1 MFGERLRGMLEL
13 LEITGAEL
21 ARMSG
26 CDKSNVSRMVSG
38 ARVPKNGGA
47 GARRLVNALYF
58 CADEKGR
65 VDELCDLISCEN
77 RDSADDIKEQ
87 MMLWLYD
94 GEKTAVKADFV
105 KEKIPYRALGERL
118 GAVMELAGLS
128 NVRLGKLL
136 NLDPSYIS
144 RFRSGFRSPKA
155 NQKMMNDL
163 CLILLE
169 RMEARDTLPALC
181 KLIDAASDVMTDKE
195 MIFDLLYR
203 WLYQT
208 DRTDHTS
215 FVEGVID
222 QIGSIQ
228 ADVKMPPIL
237 PEGVMVDETLLP
249 GGATADETMEENVQV
264 YCGVNG
270 LRRAVLR
277 FLGNVV
283 KRKEKELFLYS
294 DQSMDWMVSDPAFRA
309 KWASLM
315 ILCITG
321 GTQIN
326 IIHNINR
333 DLAEMADAIKSW
345 LPLYPSGKVKSYYC
359 KTRGS
364 ERFSTT
370 LFLCPG
376 YACISGS
383 NVIGAEDEH
392 GIYRYDTDPQLLKA
406 HEAAYQELLGRSG
419 ELAHVYKTTDVDPL
433 VSLELPSAT
442 ILGNTLSLA
451 TMPEKTLTAILER
464 MKVSEEV
471 KEHIVSV
478 REQRNSVLS
487 GIIDKGGFHEYAPLP
502 REEEL
507 FEERVPIDLPGLHAT
522 YTPKEYAE
530 HIQNIISLSDRMA
543 NYRFHVLPEAPFE
556 DIKIVISDKGVAVMR
571 QKAPY
576 LIILFEHPDIC
587 RAFAVYVEGIRG
599 QYQQDKLSTKKQLE
613 RYL

>member
-1 MFGERLRGMLEL
+1 MFVTGLNGILEL
-13 LEITGAEL
+13 LEITGTEL

-94 GEKTAVKADFV
+94 GEKTAVKADSV

-155 NQKMMNDL
+155 NPKMMNDI

-169 RMEARDTLPALC
+169 RMDAREKTAALC
-181 KLIDAASDVMTDKE
+181 KLIGASQDAMTDKE

-203 WLYQT
+203 WLYHT
-208 DRTDHTS
+208 DRTDHTP
-215 FVEGVID
+215 FVEGLID
-222 QIGSIQ
+222 QIGSFQ

-237 PEGVMVDETLLP
+237 LEGAAEDEAL
-249 GGATADETMEENVQV
+249 EENVQT
-264 YCGVNG
+264 YYGADG

-294 DQSMDWMVSDPAFRA
+294 DQSMDWMVSDPAFHA

-321 GTQIN
+321 GTRIN

-507 FEERVPIDLPGLHAT
+507 FENRVPIDLPGLHAT

-556 DIKIVISDKGVAVMR
+556 DIKIVISDKGVAVIR

-576 LIILFEHPDIC
+576 LILLFEHPDIC
-587 RAFAVYVEGIRG
+587 RAFAAYVDGIRG

>member
-1 MFGERLRGMLEL
+1 MFVTGLNGILEL
-13 LEITGAEL
+13 LEITGADL
-21 ARMSG
+21 ARVSG

-58 CADEKGR
+58 CADEKGK

-77 RDSADDIKEQ
+77 RDFADDIKEQ

-94 GEKTAVKADFV
+94 GEKTAVKADSV

-118 GAVMELAGLS
+118 GAVMELVGLS

-155 NQKMMNDL
+155 NPKMMNDL

-169 RMEARDTLPALC
+169 RTDGREKVSELC
-181 KLIDAASDVMTDKE
+181 KLIGASPDAMTDKE

-208 DRTDHTS
+208 DRTDHTP
-215 FVEGVID
+215 FVEGLID
-222 QIGSIQ
+222 QIGSFQ
-228 ADVKMPPIL
+228 AEVKMPPIL
-237 PEGVMVDETLLP
+237 LEGAAEDEAL
-249 GGATADETMEENVQV
+249 EENVQT
-264 YCGVNG
+264 YYGVNG

-294 DQSMDWMVSDPAFRA
+294 DQSMDWMVSDPVFRA

-315 ILCITG
+315 ILCVTG

-333 DLAEMADAIKSW
+333 DLSEMADAIKSW

-487 GIIDKGGFHEYAPLP
+487 RITGKGGFHEYAPLP

-522 YTPKEYAE
+522 YTPKEYSE

-556 DIKIVISDKGVAVMR
+556 DIKIVISDKGVAVIR

-576 LIILFEHPDIC
+576 LILLFEHPDIC

>member
-1 MFGERLRGMLEL
+1 MFVTGLNGILEL
-13 LEITGAEL
+13 LEITGTEL
-21 ARMSG
+21 ARVSK

-94 GEKTAVKADFV
+94 GEKTAVKADSV

-155 NQKMMNDL
+155 NPKMMNDI

-169 RMEARDTLPALC
+169 RMDAREKTAALC
-181 KLIDAASDVMTDKE
+181 KLIGASQDAMTDKE

-203 WLYQT
+203 WLYHT
-208 DRTDHTS
+208 DRTDHTP
-215 FVEGVID
+215 FVEGLID
-222 QIGSIQ
+222 QIGSFQ

-237 PEGVMVDETLLP
+237 LEE
-249 GGATADETMEENVQV
+249 AADGEALEENVQT
-264 YCGVNG
+264 YYGVNG

-277 FLGNVV
+277 FLENVA
-283 KRKEKELFLYS
+283 KRREKELYLYS

-333 DLAEMADAIKSW
+333 DLSEMADA
-345 LPLYPSGKVKSYYC
+345 
-359 KTRGS
+359 
-364 ERFSTT
+364 
-370 LFLCPG
+370 
-376 YACISGS
+376 
-383 NVIGAEDEH
+383 
-392 GIYRYDTDPQLLKA
+392 
-406 HEAAYQELLGRSG
+406 
-419 ELAHVYKTTDVDPL
+419 
-433 VSLELPSAT
+433 
-442 ILGNTLSLA
+442 
-451 TMPEKTLTAILER
+451 
-464 MKVSEEV
+464 
-471 KEHIVSV
+471 
-478 REQRNSVLS
+478 
-487 GIIDKGGFHEYAPLP
+487 
-502 REEEL
+502 
-507 FEERVPIDLPGLHAT
+507 
-522 YTPKEYAE
+522 
-530 HIQNIISLSDRMA
+530 
-543 NYRFHVLPEAPFE
+543 
-556 DIKIVISDKGVAVMR
+556 
-571 QKAPY
+571 
-576 LIILFEHPDIC
+576 
-587 RAFAVYVEGIRG
+587 
-599 QYQQDKLSTKKQLE
+599 
-613 RYL
+613 

>member
-1 MFGERLRGMLEL
+1 
-13 LEITGAEL
+13 
-21 ARMSG
+21 
-26 CDKSNVSRMVSG
+26 
-38 ARVPKNGGA
+38 
-47 GARRLVNALYF
+47 
-58 CADEKGR
+58 
-65 VDELCDLISCEN
+65 
-77 RDSADDIKEQ
+77 
-87 MMLWLYD
+87 
-94 GEKTAVKADFV
+94 
-105 KEKIPYRALGERL
+105 
-118 GAVMELAGLS
+118 MELAGLS
-128 NVRLGKLL
+128 NVRFGKLL

-155 NQKMMNDL
+155 NPKMMNDI

-169 RMEARDTLPALC
+169 RMDAREKISALC
-181 KLIDAASDVMTDKE
+181 KLIGASPDAMTDKE

-208 DRTDHTS
+208 DRTDHTP
-215 FVEGVID
+215 FVEGLID
-222 QIGSIQ
+222 QIGSFQ

-237 PEGVMVDETLLP
+237 LEGAAEDEAL
-249 GGATADETMEENVQV
+249 EENVQT
-264 YCGVNG
+264 YYGADG

-333 DLAEMADAIKSW
+333 DLAEMTDAIKSW

-487 GIIDKGGFHEYAPLP
+487 RITGKGGFHEYAPLP

-522 YTPKEYAE
+522 YTPKEYSE

-556 DIKIVISDKGVAVMR
+556 DIKIVISDKGVAVIR

-576 LIILFEHPDIC
+576 LILLLEHPDIC